1 MGNNVDRVIFV
12 PVIHTDTESV
22 EAARKTVIDIEPD
35 VVAVELDRTRYHQLS
50 NPDPASAESTE
61 ILSGNAIQDLMLQI
75 AKMEKDLGNL
85 TGADVGNEMLAAIEA
100 GRSIGARIALVDRPI
115 EATAQA
121 LARIPLDEIYRLS
134 GVIPGAVENLDEGEA
149 DDIIS
154 LLKEDGAVDD
164 LMDDFRTEFP
174 TLARVL
180 IDERDEFIARA
191 IKSIMND
198 VDGKIVVVLG
208 AGHIDGVTST
218 LKRMLDHDVAG

>member
-1 MGNNVDRVIFV
+1 MENNVDRIIFV
-12 PVIHTDTESV
+12 PVIHTDNESV
-22 EAARKTVIDIEPD
+22 EAARKTVIDNEPD

-61 ILSGNAIQDLMLQI
+61 IQSGNVIQDLMLQI

-121 LARIPLDEIYRLS
+121 LSQIPLDEIYRLS
-134 GVIPGAVENLDEGEA
+134 GVIPGAVENLDEEEA
-149 DDIIS
+149 GDIIS

-164 LMDDFRTEFP
+164 LMENFRTEFP

-208 AGHIDGVTST
+208 AGHIDGVTAT
-218 LKRMLDHDVAG
+218 LKRLLDQDAAG

>member
-22 EAARKTVIDIEPD
+22 EAARKTVIDTEPD

-50 NPDPASAESTE
+50 NPDPVSVESTE
-61 ILSGNAIQDLMLQI
+61 IQSGNAIQDLMLQI

>member
-1 MGNNVDRVIFV
+1 V
-12 PVIHTDTESV
+12 PVIHTDNESV
-22 EAARKTVIDIEPD
+22 EAARKTVIDNEPD

-61 ILSGNAIQDLMLQI
+61 IQSGNVIQDLMLQI

-121 LARIPLDEIYRLS
+121 LSQIPLDEIYRLS
-134 GVIPGAVENLDEGEA
+134 GVIPGAVENLDEEEA
-149 DDIIS
+149 GDIIS

-164 LMDDFRTEFP
+164 LMENFRTEFP

-208 AGHIDGVTST
+208 AGHIDGVTAT
-218 LKRMLDHDVAG
+218 LKRLLDQDAAG